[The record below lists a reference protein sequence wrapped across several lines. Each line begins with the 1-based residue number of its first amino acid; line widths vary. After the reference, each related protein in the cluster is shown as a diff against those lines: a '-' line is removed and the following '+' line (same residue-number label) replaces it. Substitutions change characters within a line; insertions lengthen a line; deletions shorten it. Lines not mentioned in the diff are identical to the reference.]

1 MELSGKVAVVTG
13 GSRGIGAAIA
23 RELAAAGAKV
33 IVNYRSR
40 AEEATTL
47 AQAIDGL
54 AVQADV
60 GTTEGCETLIEAAK
74 DAGGLHVLVNN
85 AGITDD
91 GLAMRL
97 RDGQWDE
104 VMRVNAGGT
113 FRMCRAALPLMAR
126 ARDGVILNVAS
137 VSALRGNAGQAN
149 YSASK
154 AAVVGLTRSLAIEMA
169 RRNVRV
175 NAICP
180 GFIDTEMTQGLPE
193 KATEAA
199 LAAIPMGRMGRPEE
213 VAPLVRLLAGPG
225 GAYITGQVLVVD
237 GGLST

>member
-1 MELSGKVAVVTG
+1 MELEGKIAIVTG
-13 GSRGIGAAIA
+13 GARGIGAAIA
-23 RELAAAGAKV
+23 RELARGGAKV
-33 IVNYRSR
+33 LVNYRSSAEAAEAL
-40 AEEATTL
+40 AEE
-47 AQAIDGL
+47 IDGH

-60 GTTEGCETLIEAAK
+60 STGGGCETLMAAAK

-97 RDGQWDE
+97 KDAQWDE

-113 FRMCRAALPLMAR
+113 FRMCRAALPVMAR
-126 ARDGVILNVAS
+126 ARDGVIVNVAS

-154 AAVVGLTRSLAIEMA
+154 AAVVGLTRSLAVEMA

-175 NAICP
+175 NAVCP
-180 GFIDTEMTQGLPE
+180 GFVQTDMTANLPE
-193 KATEAA
+193 KTMATA
-199 LAAIPMGRMGRPEE
+199 LAAIPMGRMGQPEE
-213 VAPLVRLLAGPG
+213 IAPLVRLLAGPG
-225 GAYITGQVLVVD
+225 GAYITGQLMVVD